1 LPTTSTRSGAID
13 YTVAAL
19 QEELKRRHD
28 SLNAEL
34 RFAREERRRIEG
46 ELQRLVES
54 IAKGYGSSAIVAAIN
69 EREARLCAITDNL
82 IEPGP
87 GSLEEK
93 LDELRTFALRRL
105 TKLRNLLVA
114 PGAIHEARALLAEQV
129 GKLTLEPVTDGD
141 NSIYR
146 AHGKIDF
153 FGEEAFTHVG
163 GVGGPACAIL
173 PRAKFLI
180 EFAA

>member
-13 YTVAAL
+13 CTVAAL

-54 IAKGYGSSAIVAAIN
+54 IAEGYGSSAIVAAIN

-87 GSLEEK
+87 GSLEAVK
-93 LDELRTFALRRL
+93 SQDL
-105 TKLRNLLVA
+105 T
-114 PGAIHEARALLAEQV
+114 
-129 GKLTLEPVTDGD
+129 
-141 NSIYR
+141 
-146 AHGKIDF
+146 
-153 FGEEAFTHVG
+153 
-163 GVGGPACAIL
+163 
-173 PRAKFLI
+173 
-180 EFAA
+180 